1 MRFIIVAFMAALA
14 TPLALAQNTSS
25 SALAHQIPD
34 CAKFCLASFA
44 DRSTCPMD
52 DLACLCPNT
61 ALKEDITKCVT
72 AQCSIKEALFTKNV
86 TSVACEEEIRDKR
99 LELNITAIILGSM
112 AALFVILRM
121 FSKVFVVGGS
131 AGLDDWFI
139 VATILLGV
147 ADTVLIVEGLTAYG
161 LGRDIWTLTSEQITQ
176 FGLHMYVIQIMYI
189 ARLSLLKMSLLF
201 FYLRIFP
208 NPRIRQLLWGTVAF
222 NTGYFVAFSVT
233 AACLCR
239 PIHFFWERWDG
250 EHLDGICMDANA
262 IGWANAA
269 VSIALDLWML
279 ALPLSQLGY
288 LKLHW
293 KKKVGVI
300 IMFAVGTFVTVMS
313 VLRLQSLVSFAN
325 SDNPTWD
332 NWDVVRW
339 STIEVNVG
347 VICACL
353 PPLRVLLIR
362 AFPQLSGSTSN
373 YPSQM
378 NQNYGAGKGSK
389 GAIALNSKV
398 QLTNG
403 RSRTLGVESTVERGS
418 TVIDDAEG
426 AAGKGGI
433 QCQVTYSVS
442 YRERERDEE
451 SLVGTMHRDDFDDIP
466 RRGSPGGATTP
477 STMRRSPSVAAVE
490 RTGRVDSPG
499 PSRSLSRSRSHHRN
513 FSRPNV
519 APLPTRSRSH
529 CRSDSVSVLDSR
541 ERLDPD
547 AVGPLSPRYPLP

>member
-1 MRFIIVAFMAALA
+1 
-14 TPLALAQNTSS
+14 
-25 SALAHQIPD
+25 
-34 CAKFCLASFA
+34 
-44 DRSTCPMD
+44 
-52 DLACLCPNT
+52 
-61 ALKEDITKCVT
+61 
-72 AQCSIKEALFTKNV
+72 
-86 TSVACEEEIRDKR
+86 
-99 LELNITAIILGSM
+99 
-112 AALFVILRM
+112 
-121 FSKVFVVGGS
+121 
-131 AGLDDWFI
+131 
-139 VATILLGV
+139 
-147 ADTVLIVEGLTAYG
+147 
-161 LGRDIWTLTSEQITQ
+161 
-176 FGLHMYVIQIMYI
+176 
-189 ARLSLLKMSLLF
+189 
-201 FYLRIFP
+201 
-208 NPRIRQLLWGTVAF
+208 
-222 NTGYFVAFSVT
+222 
-233 AACLCR
+233 
-239 PIHFFWERWDG
+239 
-250 EHLDGICMDANA
+250 
-262 IGWANAA
+262 
-269 VSIALDLWML
+269 
-279 ALPLSQLGY
+279 
-288 LKLHW
+288 
-293 KKKVGVI
+293 
-300 IMFAVGTFVTVMS
+300 MS

-466 RRGSPGGATTP
+466 RRESPGGATTP
-477 STMRRSPSVAAVE
+477 STMRRGPSVAAVE